1 MDDDSEEVMDFL
13 DDDDEQD
20 NGERMPR
27 RYIRDMESPFDRYDE
42 EAFLR
47 RYRFSK
53 GTVLQSLIPLISGE
67 KVTKRGLPV
76 PPVYRI
82 CILLR
87 FLATCSFQLVCADL
101 EHLSESTV
109 CRIVKEAA
117 KEIAQYLHRYVHFPR
132 NGQGM
137 RQIKAKFQRIAGF
150 PGVIGCIDCTH
161 VAIKNPNRINGER
174 YRNRKGWMSLNIQ
187 VVSGPD
193 YEIQDIVMRW
203 PGSAHDSR
211 IFDASRLKLRCDR
224 GELEG
229 ILLGNVKG
237 VFFQD

>member
-1 MDDDSEEVMDFL
+1 MGKNSLKKCPRACPRGQFWGPLFGIFCTIMSVVMDDDSEEVMDFL

-87 FLATCSFQLVCADL
+87 FLATCSFQVSFHTKKYSI
-101 EHLSESTV
+101 EH
-109 CRIVKEAA
+109 
-117 KEIAQYLHRYVHFPR
+117 
-132 NGQGM
+132 
-137 RQIKAKFQRIAGF
+137 
-150 PGVIGCIDCTH
+150 
-161 VAIKNPNRINGER
+161 
-174 YRNRKGWMSLNIQ
+174 
-187 VVSGPD
+187 
-193 YEIQDIVMRW
+193 
-203 PGSAHDSR
+203 
-211 IFDASRLKLRCDR
+211 
-224 GELEG
+224 
-229 ILLGNVKG
+229 
-237 VFFQD
+237 